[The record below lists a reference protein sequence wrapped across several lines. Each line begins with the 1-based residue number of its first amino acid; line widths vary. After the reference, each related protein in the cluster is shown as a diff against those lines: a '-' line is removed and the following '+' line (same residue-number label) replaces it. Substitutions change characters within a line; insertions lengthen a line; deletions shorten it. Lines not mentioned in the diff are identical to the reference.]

1 MEQYEIIIDKE
12 SMIENRKNVL
22 NMFNG
27 LKSKFL
33 KGSFTMNDLT
43 TYYNYSIQ
51 SAQLVLDTLA
61 RNGLINGLFN
71 KNINTFEYSFVNDE
85 TEQLRNINLWLKRT
99 KQEKIFF
106 ELAIEVIENEI
117 TEKQTNNLK
126 IIK

>member
-33 KGSFTMNDLT
+33 KGSFRLNDLT
-43 TYYNYSIQ
+43 NYYSYSSQ